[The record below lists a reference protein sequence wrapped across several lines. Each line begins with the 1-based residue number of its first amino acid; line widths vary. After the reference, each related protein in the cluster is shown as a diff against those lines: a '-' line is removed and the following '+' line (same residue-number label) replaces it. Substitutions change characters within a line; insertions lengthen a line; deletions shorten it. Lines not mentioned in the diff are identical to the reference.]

1 MHDSLDEI
9 ERYII
14 LKVKE
19 IREQRGIS
27 QTSLSLAIGK
37 STSYISDIEAHSK
50 TAKYNIKSLNLISK
64 ALGCSPKDFW
74 PDQPIL
80 DDKYEFVKDI
90 EFLLKTFK
98 IFLVG
103 DWNKFD

>member
-19 IREQRGIS
+19 VREQRGIS

-37 STSYISDIEAHSK
+37 STSYISDVEAHSK

-74 PDQPIL
+74 PEQPIL
-80 DDKYEFVKDI
+80 EEKYEFVKEI
-90 EFLLKTFK
+90 EIKRK
-98 IFLVG
+98 S
-103 DWNKFD
+103 N

>member
-9 ERYII
+9 ERYVI

-37 STSYISDIEAHSK
+37 STSYISDVEAHSK

-64 ALGCSPKDFW
+64 VLGCSPKDFW
-74 PDQPIL
+74 PEEAIL
-80 DDKYEFVKDI
+80 EEKYEFVKEMEI
-90 EFLLKTFK
+90 KK
-98 IFLVG
+98 KS
-103 DWNKFD
+103 NHA

>member
-1 MHDSLDEI
+1 MFLAHFVIMHDSLDEI
-9 ERYII
+9 ERFII
-14 LKVKE
+14 SKVKK

-74 PDQPIL
+74 PEQPIL
-80 DDKYEFVKDI
+80 EEKYEFVKEI
-90 EFLLKTFK
+90 EIKK
-98 IFLVG
+98 
-103 DWNKFD
+103 NPSKN